1 MNYYRKVNYTDAVF
15 TMSVYREQIGKFQC
29 ADLAFQANKYSRWDL
44 VQKSAY
50 IRNLLLGF
58 APSKF
63 IFADVKEC
71 LVAAEERGEKDDVKY
86 YSKWLNDGI
95 LYLNVDSNNRNNVI
109 LSFMDNEIPLP
120 HGKYNIDGVEVII
133 DEDCD
138 TYETMPEVL
147 RDAFETSIVTISVY
161 MDVNRAEL
169 SELFRAVNDGK
180 PLNDAEL
187 LNSYI
192 TITANIVRE
201 LADEYS
207 DYFVEQGKWFSGA
220 AINRRGIDEFI
231 SNCAFVYA
239 YGLNKGISKNALKSF
254 YRDGSDGEQS
264 MAGFKSTFKSF
275 MKDVMTTNAYAIG
288 NKNSVFDLFVI
299 YVGLRNKRMEINNN
313 EQFLKEYM
321 KVVAELLVSRTLYEH
336 DGWIDGKSFEKMV
349 GGRQCANNVIRNR
362 EIMKRFD
369 VESLT
374 TKKGKRGYNSNERMI
389 LAVNGNWK
397 TPEGKDIEMS
407 QLQNG
412 DKYHGGHVVP
422 YHEVKDT
429 TIENGVIQEKE
440 DNLALGGKVLNG

>member
-15 TMSVYREQIGKFQC
+15 TMSVYREQIGQYQR
-29 ADLAFQANKYSRWDL
+29 ADLAFQANKYSRWDES
-44 VQKSAY
+44 QKSAY

-63 IFADVKEC
+63 IFADVKDC
-71 LVAAEERGEKDDVKY
+71 LAAAEERGEKEDVKY
-86 YSKWLNDGI
+86 YSQWAEKGV

-109 LSFMDNEIPLP
+109 LAFMDGEVKLP
-120 HGKYNIDGVEVII
+120 HGKYELDDAEIII

-138 TYETMPEVL
+138 TYDTMPDAI
-147 RDAFETSIVTISVY
+147 RDTFEESIVTISVY
-161 MDVNRAEL
+161 KDVNRAEL

-201 LADEYS
+201 LADSYG
-207 DYFVEQGKWFSGA
+207 DYFVEQGKWFTGSSV
-220 AINRRGIDEFI
+220 NRRGIDEFI
-231 SNCAFVYA
+231 SNMAFVYA
-239 YGLNKGISKNALKSF
+239 YGINKGISKNALKNF

-264 MAGFKSTFKSF
+264 MSGFKTTFKAF
-275 MKDVMTTNAYAIG
+275 MKDVMTENAYAIG

-299 YVGLRNKRMEINNN
+299 YCDLRNKRLDINDN

-321 KVVAELLVSRTLYEH
+321 KVVAELLVDRTLYEH
-336 DGWIDGKSFEKMV
+336 EGWIDGKSFEKMV

-374 TKKGKRGYNSNERMI
+374 TKRGKRGYNANERMI
-389 LAVNGNWK
+389 LAVNGDWK
-397 TPEGKDIEMS
+397 TPEGKDIEMAK
-407 QLQNG
+407 LQDG
-412 DKYHGGHVVP
+412 DKYHGGHVKP
-422 YHEVKDT
+422 YHIVKDT

-440 DNLALGGKVLNG
+440 DNLALGGKELT